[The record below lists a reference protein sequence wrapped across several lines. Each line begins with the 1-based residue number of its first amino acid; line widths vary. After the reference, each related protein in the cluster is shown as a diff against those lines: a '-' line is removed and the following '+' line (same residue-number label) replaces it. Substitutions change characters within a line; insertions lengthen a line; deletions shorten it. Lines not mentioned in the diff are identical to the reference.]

1 MYGDIVEIF
10 ENKLYLINLQLNAL
24 VIYAYLW
31 IIWDCLVHDQA
42 Q

>member
-1 MYGDIVEIF
+1 MYGDFVEIF

-31 IIWDCLVHDQA
+31 II
-42 Q
+42 